1 MFLSAFHQIDARNL
15 KYRARLGLSILKSS
29 PRAVLATAV
38 ASVIALVAAAPGPAS
53 AAPRVPGELI
63 LKYRLGTS
71 GAEREK
77 VRRAAGVRPSGTVDG
92 RTQAVRVLR
101 GQTTDKAARKL
112 EADPRVVHALPNYRA
127 SATALI
133 PNDPGREGAGGWA
146 NLQWNFAGPFGVG
159 APDAW
164 QNAINA
170 GAPGGSGVIVALLDT
185 GVAYRDSKG
194 GRFKKA
200 PDLARRRFVSGH
212 DFVRR
217 DDYPFDRNGHG
228 TFVAGLIA
236 QSTNNHLGVT
246 GLAYKTRI
254 MPVRVLD
261 YEGKGDVATI
271 ARGIRYATR
280 HHAKVI
286 NMSFEFDI
294 GLSAS
299 QIPDVIAA
307 LRHANRSGAVLV
319 AAAGNTEDTQV
330 AYPARAKH
338 AIAVGATTEH
348 GCLAEYSNTGSGLD
362 VVAPGGGA
370 DAAID
375 GDPNCRP
382 LEDPGRDV
390 YQYTFRGASPR
401 RFGLPGGYEGTSM
414 AVPHVSAT
422 AALIVGERLLGPD
435 PTPEAITARLETTA
449 RDLGKPGYDSM
460 YGYGLLNAAAATA
473 PLP

>member
-1 MFLSAFHQIDARNL
+1 MTF
-15 KYRARLGLSILKSS
+15 S

-38 ASVIALVAAAPGPAS
+38 AFVAVLSLAVPPAPTS
-53 AAPRVPGELI
+53 AAGRVPGELVV
-63 LKYRLGTS
+63 KYRLGTS
-71 GAEREK
+71 GHERDEI
-77 VRRAAGVRPSGTVDG
+77 RRAAGVTSAGVIDG
-92 RTQAVRVLR
+92 RTQAVRAL
-101 GQTTDKAARKL
+101 GGTSAAEASAKL
-112 EADPRVVHALPNYRA
+112 EADPRVVHAVPNYLA
-127 SATALI
+127 SASALI
-133 PNDPGREGAGGWA
+133 PNDPGRGGPGGWA
-146 NLQWNFAGPFGVG
+146 GIQWNFAGPFGVD
-159 APDAW
+159 APNAW

-170 GAPGGSGVIVALLDT
+170 GAPGGAGVIVAVLDT
-185 GVAYRDSKG
+185 GVAYRNSRDGK
-194 GRFKKA
+194 FYKA
-200 PDLARRRFVSGH
+200 PDLARRRFVRGH

-217 DDYPFDRNGHG
+217 NDLPFDRNGHG

-236 QSTNNHLGVT
+236 QSTNNGLGVT

-271 ARGIRYATR
+271 ARGIRFATR
-280 HHAKVI
+280 HHAKII

-294 GLSAS
+294 ELNAS
-299 QIPDVIAA
+299 EIPDVISA
-307 LRHANRSGAVLV
+307 LRQANRSGALLV

-338 AIAVGATTEH
+338 TIAVGATTEH

-362 VVAPGGGA
+362 IVAPGGGA

-375 GDPNCRP
+375 GDPDCRP

-390 YQYTFRGASPR
+390 YQFTFRGTSPR

-414 AVPHVSAT
+414 AVPHV
-422 AALIVGERLLGPD
+422 AAVAAPIVGERLLGPN
-435 PTPEAITARLETTA
+435 PSPEALTSRLEGTA
-449 RDLGKPGYDSM
+449 RDLGKPGPDEL

-473 PLP
+473 PLQ

>member
-1 MFLSAFHQIDARNL
+1 MVL
-15 KYRARLGLSILKSS
+15 
-29 PRAVLATAV
+29 PRAVLATAI
-38 ASVIALVAAAPGPAS
+38 ACSVLILAAPAAALAS
-53 AAPRVPGELI
+53 AADHVPRQLVV
-63 LKYRLGTS
+63 KYRLGTS
-71 GAEREK
+71 GPEREK
-77 VRRAAGVRPSGTVDG
+77 VRRAAGVRSAGFVDG
-92 RTQAVRVLR
+92 RTQAVEIV
-101 GQTTDKAARKL
+101 GDQATSDAAAKL
-112 EADPRVVHALPNYRA
+112 EADPRVVHAVPNYRA
-127 SATALI
+127 TATALI
-133 PNDPGREGAGGWA
+133 PNDPGRGVAGDWMKV
-146 NLQWNFAGPFGVG
+146 QWNFIGPWSID

-170 GAPGGSGVIVALLDT
+170 GAPGGAGVIVAVLDT
-185 GVAYRDSKG
+185 GVAYRNSRDG
-194 GRFKKA
+194 HFVKA
-200 PDLARRRFVSGH
+200 PDLARERFVPGH

-217 DDYPFDRNGHG
+217 SGRPYDRNGHG
-228 TFVAGLIA
+228 TFVAGLIS
-236 QSTNNHLGVT
+236 QSTNNGIGVT

-271 ARGIRYATR
+271 ARGIRFATR

-294 GLSAS
+294 GLTAS
-299 QIPDVIAA
+299 EIPDVISA
-307 LRHANRSGAVLV
+307 LRRANRSGALLV
-319 AAAGNTEDTQV
+319 AAAGNTEDTKV

-362 VVAPGGGA
+362 IVAPGGGA

-390 YQYTFRGASPR
+390 YQYTFRGTSPR

-422 AALIVGERLLGPD
+422 AALIVGEKLLGPD
-435 PTPEAITARLETTA
+435 PSPAALAARLEGTA
-449 RDLGKPGYDSM
+449 RDLGKPGPDNR
-460 YGYGLLNAAAATA
+460 YGHGLLNAAAATA
-473 PLP
+473 PQ

>member
-1 MFLSAFHQIDARNL
+1 MT
-15 KYRARLGLSILKSS
+15 SS
-29 PRAVLATAV
+29 PSAVAATAL
-38 ASVIALVAAAPGPAS
+38 AFLIALLAALPAPAG
-53 AAPRVPGELI
+53 AADRVPRELVV
-63 LKYRLGTS
+63 KYRLGTT
-71 GAEREK
+71 GPEREAI
-77 VRRAAGVRPSGTVDG
+77 RRSAGVASAGVVDG
-92 RTQAVRVLR
+92 RTQAVRVL
-101 GQTTDKAARKL
+101 GAQSADEAAAKL
-112 EADPRVVHALPNYRA
+112 ESDARVVHALPNYVA
-127 SATALI
+127 SSTALI
-133 PNDPGREGAGGWA
+133 PNDPGREGPGGWA

-164 QNAINA
+164 QNAIDSGAA
-170 GAPGGSGVIVALLDT
+170 GGAGVIVAVLDT
-185 GVAYRDSKG
+185 GVAYRNSGD
-194 GRFKKA
+194 GRFSKA
-200 PDLARRRFVSGH
+200 ADLARRRFVRGH

-217 DDYPFDRNGHG
+217 NSLPFDRNGHG
-228 TFVAGLIA
+228 TFVAGVIA
-236 QSTNNHLGVT
+236 QSTNNGIGVT
-246 GLAYKTRI
+246 GLAYKTRV

-280 HHAKVI
+280 HHAKIV

-294 GLSAS
+294 GLTAA

-307 LRHANRSGAVLV
+307 LRQANRSGVLLV

-338 AIAVGATTEH
+338 TIAVGATTEH

-362 VVAPGGGA
+362 IVAPGGGA

-382 LEDPGRDV
+382 LEDPGRDI
-390 YQYTFRGASPR
+390 YQYTFRGSNPR

-414 AVPHVSAT
+414 AVPHVAAT
-422 AALIVGERLLGPD
+422 AALVVGQKLLGPD
-435 PTPEAITARLETTA
+435 PSPEAITARLQGTA
-449 RDLGKPGYDSM
+449 RDLGKPGVDDL